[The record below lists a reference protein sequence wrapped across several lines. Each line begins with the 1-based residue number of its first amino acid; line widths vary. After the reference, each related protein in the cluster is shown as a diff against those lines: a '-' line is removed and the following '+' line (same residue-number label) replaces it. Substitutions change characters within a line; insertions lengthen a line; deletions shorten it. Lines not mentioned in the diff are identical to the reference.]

1 MESLAYR
8 GVRGD
13 ILRDACGLA
22 GGVVD
27 DVPVYACAG
36 CVLRKIA
43 GPANPHQLPPATILF
58 RVQHVATFWAELE
71 GDRFQLL
78 VREPQGWL
86 RRGGGR
92 HCGFRQEEVRPVD
105 RGLTKEADR
114 LVKL

>member
-92 HCGFRQEEVRPVD
+92 HCES
-105 RGLTKEADR
+105 
-114 LVKL
+114 